1 MFCLSNS
8 NVENLL
14 PDLDTNPSIVY
25 FDFGFFLIGGLLG
38 LAGKFPPQ
46 YMGIVFGGQAF
57 GGIFASVTN
66 VLVILLGVDPPNA
79 AFFCF
84 LVAVLFLGTALVRA
98 HHIFSRILN
107 FLFVIIFF
115 DYFFRLFLKS

>member
-1 MFCLSNS
+1 M
-8 NVENLL
+8 
-14 PDLDTNPSIVY
+14 I
-25 FDFGFFLIGGLLG
+25 FFIGGLLG

-107 FLFVIIFF
+107 FLIVIFF
-115 DYFFRLFLKS
+115 FW

>member
-1 MFCLSNS
+1 
-8 NVENLL
+8 
-14 PDLDTNPSIVY
+14 
-25 FDFGFFLIGGLLG
+25 
-38 LAGKFPPQ
+38 
-46 YMGIVFGGQAF
+46 MGIVFGGQAF

-98 HHIFSRILN
+98 HHIFSRIQN
-107 FLFVIIFF
+107 FLFVCNFFLIIC
-115 DYFFRLFLKS
+115 LSFLQKNDIYIGIFSSLLILQ

>member
-1 MFCLSNS
+1 
-8 NVENLL
+8 
-14 PDLDTNPSIVY
+14 
-25 FDFGFFLIGGLLG
+25 
-38 LAGKFPPQ
+38 
-46 YMGIVFGGQAF
+46 MGIVFGGQAF

-107 FLFVIIFF
+107 FGFLRKKSLFDKKKKLYWHLMIYPL
-115 DYFFRLFLKS
+115 DQLKPKTKTKN

>member
-8 NVENLL
+8 NADNLL
-14 PDLDTNPSIVY
+14 PDLDKSLHRLSILRTLIN
-25 FDFGFFLIGGLLG
+25 FDFFFIGGLLG

-98 HHIFSRILN
+98 HHM
-107 FLFVIIFF
+107 
-115 DYFFRLFLKS
+115 LKTES

>member
-1 MFCLSNS
+1 
-8 NVENLL
+8 
-14 PDLDTNPSIVY
+14 
-25 FDFGFFLIGGLLG
+25 
-38 LAGKFPPQ
+38 
-46 YMGIVFGGQAF
+46 MGIVFGGQAF

-98 HHIFSRILN
+98 HDIFS
-107 FLFVIIFF
+107 
-115 DYFFRLFLKS
+115 

>member
-1 MFCLSNS
+1 
-8 NVENLL
+8 
-14 PDLDTNPSIVY
+14 
-25 FDFGFFLIGGLLG
+25 
-38 LAGKFPPQ
+38 
-46 YMGIVFGGQAF
+46 MGIVFGGQAF

-107 FLFVIIFF
+107 FLFVIIFSTI
-115 DYFFRLFLKS
+115 FLSFLEKVTFIFAFNHHF

>member
-1 MFCLSNS
+1 
-8 NVENLL
+8 
-14 PDLDTNPSIVY
+14 
-25 FDFGFFLIGGLLG
+25 
-38 LAGKFPPQ
+38 
-46 YMGIVFGGQAF
+46 MGIVFGGQAF

-98 HHIFSRILN
+98 HDIFSRILN
-107 FLFVIIFF
+107 FLIVTIFF
-115 DYFFRLFLKS
+115 DNIFFVFSRKNKIYIGILINSFDSI

>member
-1 MFCLSNS
+1 
-8 NVENLL
+8 
-14 PDLDTNPSIVY
+14 
-25 FDFGFFLIGGLLG
+25 
-38 LAGKFPPQ
+38 
-46 YMGIVFGGQAF
+46 MGIVFGGQAF

-98 HHIFSRILN
+98 HHLFSRILN
-107 FLFVIIFF
+107 FQLF
-115 DYFFRLFLKS
+115 FFRNFFFVFSRKNLYWHFIISFDS

>member
-1 MFCLSNS
+1 MTK
-8 NVENLL
+8 V
-14 PDLDTNPSIVY
+14 DTDPWQSKFWIATIISIV
-25 FDFGFFLIGGLLG
+25 LININSAIFQGGLLG

-66 VLVILLGVDPPNA
+66 VVVILLGVSPADA

-84 LVAVLFLGTALVRA
+84 LVAVVFLGTALGCFLVATRSEFFQFYLDEKKN
-98 HHIFSRILN
+98 HH
-107 FLFVIIFF
+107 
-115 DYFFRLFLKS
+115 